1 MPDLAPLLTRL
12 GVHSGAGDARRCSR
26 CRRTPLVGELMHTFE
41 SGRSLC
47 ELCAARLPEADRT
60 PVRSERVHA
69 SHRRLAVVSAA

>member
-1 MPDLAPLLTRL
+1 MPDLEPLLTFF
-12 GVHSGAGDARRCSR
+12 GVHSSAADPRHCSR

-47 ELCAARLPEADRT
+47 ELCTARLPEADRT

-69 SHRRLAVVSAA
+69 SHRRLAVVRAA